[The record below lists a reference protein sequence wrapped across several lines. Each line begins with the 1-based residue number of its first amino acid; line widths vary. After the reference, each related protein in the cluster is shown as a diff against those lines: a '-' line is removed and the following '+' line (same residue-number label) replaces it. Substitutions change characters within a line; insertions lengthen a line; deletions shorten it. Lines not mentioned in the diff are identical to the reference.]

1 MLGELLSKEECAQCR
16 LCCTFDSY
24 DLLDTPLITPDMRER
39 IAAVLP
45 QQRFITKGS
54 CSLLRLERDSDEDIY
69 PCSLL
74 DKSRGCILGDGKP
87 FECRIWPLRV
97 MIKNGGRVIALST
110 VCPVVSKKP
119 AELISEV
126 CRRIAPEIFCYADRF
141 PELVKPYND
150 GFPIIAEENSSDD
163 KKG

>member
-54 CSLLRLERDSDEDIY
+54 CSLL
-69 PCSLL
+69 

-97 MIKNGGRVIALST
+97 MIKNGVRVIALST

-119 AELISEV
+119 PELISEV
-126 CRRIAPEIFCYADRF
+126 CRRIAPEIFCYADRY
-141 PELVKPYND
+141 PELVKPYNE
-150 GFPIIAEENSSDD
+150 GFPIIAEENSSAD